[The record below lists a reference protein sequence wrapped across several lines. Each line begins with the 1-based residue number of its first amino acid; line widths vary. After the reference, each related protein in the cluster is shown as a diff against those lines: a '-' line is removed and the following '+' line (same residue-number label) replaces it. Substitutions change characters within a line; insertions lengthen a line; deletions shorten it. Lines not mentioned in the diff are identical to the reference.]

1 MAYFT
6 SLFKRKAAVMKF
18 GKYIANLIPDSQ
30 PKKAIHCIG
39 TVRQPSVGYVT
50 VRSLTP
56 AQALSE
62 VEKKQRFS
70 NKHCAELTDVQA
82 GL

>member
-18 GKYIANLIPDSQ
+18 GKYIENLIPDSQ
-30 PKKAIHCIG
+30 PKKAIHRFS
-39 TVRQPSVGYVT
+39 TVRHPSVGFVT